1 MNKYEVVITQRAF
14 ADISECVLFVN
25 AVSNEA
31 AQDLYKEIIE
41 SIKSLESFPNAYP
54 DIEGLK
60 IGINSVKRMP
70 IHNGRYIIVFKVSNN
85 TVTIYDILDSR
96 KDNSI
101 LKI

>member
-25 AVSNEA
+25 AVSKDA
-31 AQDLYKEIIE
+31 AKELYKEIIE
-41 SIKSLESFPNAYP
+41 SIKSLETFPNAYP

-60 IGINSVKRMP
+60 IGPSSVKRMP
-70 IHNGRYIIVFKVSNN
+70 IHNGRYIVVYKVSDN

-96 KDNSI
+96 KDNTI